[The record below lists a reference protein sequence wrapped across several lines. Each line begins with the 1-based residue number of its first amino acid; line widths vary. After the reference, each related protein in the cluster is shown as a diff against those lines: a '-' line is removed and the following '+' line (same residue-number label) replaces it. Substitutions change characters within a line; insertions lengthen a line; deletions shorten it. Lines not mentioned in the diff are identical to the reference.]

1 MDSAFPFSIILEF
14 HSWYLLLSYLQN
26 RWSLILYQQNYLWQ
40 TIYTVWTHNDHGLN
54 WFLYS
59 KSSVHLIV
67 ALFLTLLWM
76 ADGLQRCFC
85 LHWVVGSLQ
94 ITCCDECLRCT
105 RGTMAR
111 YSHGYMVMGLDI
123 VGWGVL
129 SLLPPLPGD
138 LGFSCYQVE
147 SRRSRKQWE
156 IEAAVI
162 SEEQHRLIIMFGRNL
177 WLQIAIIK
185 QNGLW

>member
-1 MDSAFPFSIILEF
+1 MVLNPLPTE
-14 HSWYLLLSYLQN
+14 LSMTDNL
-26 RWSLILYQQNYLWQ
+26 
-40 TIYTVWTHNDHGLN
+40 HGLD
-54 WFLYS
+54 S
-59 KSSVHLIV
+59 KWSWPTLVFVFQKLSPSDSGFVPDTSV
-67 ALFLTLLWM
+67 
-76 ADGLQRCFC
+76 DGRWASEVFC

-111 YSHGYMVMGLDI
+111 YSHGYMVMALDI

-147 SRRSRKQWE
+147 SRGSRKQWE